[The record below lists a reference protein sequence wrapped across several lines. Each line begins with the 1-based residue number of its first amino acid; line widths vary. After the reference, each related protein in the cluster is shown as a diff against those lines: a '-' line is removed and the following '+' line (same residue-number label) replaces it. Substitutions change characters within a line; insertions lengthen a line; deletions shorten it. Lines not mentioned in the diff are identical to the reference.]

1 MRPGLEVLQD
11 MDVETT
17 VTAFEE
23 QLVVQLASVLGESTA
38 SFVVM
43 ETDLGANWVTI
54 ESTQLIAEALMATAD
69 NLAPFRFYFNGLA
82 FSVDSLVL
90 LVEESVA
97 GAMTTDS
104 AGETICVTC
113 GGGGDGI
120 GLGVVDEERDSKNM
134 KSWIIILA
142 AVASGGSRAA
152 WR

>member
-1 MRPGLEVLQD
+1 
-11 MDVETT
+11 MD

-43 ETDLGANWVTI
+43 EIDLGANWVKV
-54 ESTQLIAEALMATAD
+54 EMTQLITEALMETED
-69 NLAPFRFYFNGLA
+69 LTQFRFYFSGLA

-90 LVEESVA
+90 LAEERVA
-97 GAMTTDS
+97 DATTTDS

-120 GLGVVDEERDSKNM
+120 DLGVVDEERDSTNLN
-134 KSWIIILA
+134 SWIVILA
-142 AVASGGSRAA
+142 AVAAGGSSCVVLVLCAVA
-152 WR
+152 